1 MKIEI
6 KNSSFQPRQIK
17 PLLSYLQS
25 MDDFSAWEHNGLT
38 VEIDPTID
46 FKGDNALIRWT
57 DTQEGFND
65 KVIVNS
71 LKEFTSIFQPVYA

>member
-6 KNSSFQPRQIK
+6 KNSNFQPRQIK
-17 PLLSYLQS
+17 PLLTYLQS
-25 MDDFSAWEHNGLT
+25 IDDLSTWEHSGLT

-46 FKGDNALIRWT
+46 FKGDDALIRWT

-65 KVIVNS
+65 KVIVHS
-71 LKEFTSIFQPVYA
+71 LEEFNSIFQLVYA